1 MGLIAQLLNLYLF
14 AILARIVLSW
24 FPISPG
30 TAMAS
35 IFSFLYSIT
44 EPVLGPVRRII
55 PSMGPIDISPIV
67 VILAIELLAS
77 ALARR

>member
-1 MGLIAQLLNLYLF
+1 LAFIAELLNVYLF

-24 FPISPG
+24 FPITPG

-67 VILAIELLAS
+67 VIIAIELLAG
-77 ALARR
+77 ALARG